1 MVNTDGTTRLQTSE
15 SRFDVLGSNIIGHVM
30 FHHFFSQKLYDSLI
44 LATVQ
49 IIKTAGKCS

>member
-1 MVNTDGTTRLQTSE
+1 
-15 SRFDVLGSNIIGHVM
+15 M

-49 IIKTAGKCS
+49 IIKTAGKCSYSSLGEASGDLKLSLC